1 MTQLLRLSDGA
12 WPRSRADLQTAYPLT
27 GFPVD
32 LASMSPADLA
42 EFDHC
47 IPTPTPAPTPSATER
62 VDEVHPVLVDGE
74 WRQAWQLVPI
84 APAPPAPD
92 WAQMRQALQTE
103 NGFPTAWAA
112 AFQANPLVAGMMGPR
127 LDLCEIN
134 GKYGLFIDSLL
145 IALATLNNQAQAAE
159 VAVEFVAL
167 AERCYMPAEFL
178 EELDSRLLGTPG

>member
-1 MTQLLRLSDGA
+1 MTNLLRLSDGA
-12 WPRSRADLQTAYPLT
+12 WPRSRADLQAAYPLT

-62 VDEVHPVLVDGE
+62 VEEAPPVLVDGE

-92 WAQMRQALQTE
+92 WLGFAGWLYVFAPIADAMAAARASTTAQGEPATTGLATALQDARL
-103 NGFPTAWAA
+103 NQNYPVW
-112 AFQANPLVAGMMGPR
+112 QATWGQFLLASGM
-127 LDLCEIN
+127 
-134 GKYGLFIDSLL
+134 
-145 IALATLNNQAQAAE
+145 AAE
-159 VAVEFVAL
+159 PLGQIIARAEECHLPAEFVATL
-167 AERCYMPAEFL
+167 AP
-178 EELDSRLLGTPG
+178 